1 MLCPLHKDSFIV
13 KYLGDVNKFSSFI
26 QPSLIYLFCIL
37 MFLFFLCRKN
47 KFLSDNVLLT
57 CILFVTVLVSFTVT
71 LITKASLNGFFAV
84 FYMPLFYFFLLEN
97 SKYNYFSGK
106 ERDSMTIV
114 LFIWCIFPIIDS
126 FYNNNWLSYSALTLD
141 LKSNDFSFSGYA
153 LHRNVYGLYCTLSA
167 LLILFSRY
175 SKLVR
180 VVLYSA
186 ILSAIIMSQSRTALL
201 IVLSFTFIHFW
212 IILPKFRLILS
223 IFGSLFSICIFTLL
237 KYAKDWG
244 MRNMLES
251 DDSRIYIIKKLLS
264 KYYNNLLF
272 GSGETSYIDIG
283 AEVEA
288 TAHNFIFQTLLDY
301 GIFNLLIFLLIIW
314 QLVIKFSY
322 HSGMLFLTIIVYGLT
337 QPYFSFGIPNI
348 YMFFTFSLS
357 IMFSTG
363 IMKSQD
369 NQLSNI

>member
-1 MLCPLHKDSFIV
+1 
-13 KYLGDVNKFSSFI
+13 
-26 QPSLIYLFCIL
+26 
-37 MFLFFLCRKN
+37 
-47 KFLSDNVLLT
+47 
-57 CILFVTVLVSFTVT
+57 
-71 LITKASLNGFFAV
+71 
-84 FYMPLFYFFLLEN
+84 
-97 SKYNYFSGK
+97 
-106 ERDSMTIV
+106 
-114 LFIWCIFPIIDS
+114 
-126 FYNNNWLSYSALTLD
+126 
-141 LKSNDFSFSGYA
+141 
-153 LHRNVYGLYCTLSA
+153 
-167 LLILFSRY
+167 
-175 SKLVR
+175 
-180 VVLYSA
+180 
-186 ILSAIIMSQSRTALL
+186 MSQSRTALL